1 MIRRRQVITLLCGA
15 AAWPPAARAQQPAM
29 PVVGVLNSTLASAV
43 AAFRSGL
50 SETGHVEGRNVVIE
64 VRAAGQSVRLP
75 ALASELVSRQVAVI
89 AALGGLAAPAAKEA
103 TATIPIVFSIGG
115 DPVELGLVS
124 NLRRPGGNI
133 TGVTFFADE
142 LLQKQMGLMRELV
155 PKAVALGVL
164 VNPDNP
170 RHKADAVKVEA
181 AAGPLGFAT
190 HVVSAGTELDLVSA
204 FTTLAGRQVGAL
216 IVCGDAFF
224 ARAATGIAA
233 LAARHVIPAIMGTRD
248 FVEVGG
254 THGLRGGPDTGVP
267 PERHL
272 RGPHPQGREAGR
284 LARHAAHEVRAPHQP
299 QDRQGHRP
307 RLSRH
312 AARPRRRGDRMR
324 RREFITLIGGAAT
337 ACPLAALSLLKSGP

>member
-1 MIRRRQVITLLCGA
+1 MKRREFMLALGGA
-15 AAWPPAARAQQPAM
+15 AAWPLAARAQQSA
-29 PVVGVLNSTLASAV
+29 VLRVGVLNSTLASAV

-64 VRAAGQSVRLP
+64 VRAAGQSVRLR

-89 AALGGLAAPAAKEA
+89 AALGGLAAPAAKGA

-142 LLQKQMGLMRELV
+142 LLQKQVGLMRELV

-254 THGLRGGPDTGVP
+254 LMVYAADQTQAYHQNGIY
-267 PERHL
+267 
-272 RGPHPQGREAGR
+272 AGR
-284 LARHAAHEVRAPHQP
+284 ILKGEKAGDLPVMQPTKFELRINLKTAKAIGLTFPNTLLALADEVI
-299 QDRQGHRP
+299 
-307 RLSRH
+307 
-312 AARPRRRGDRMR
+312 
-324 RREFITLIGGAAT
+324 E
-337 ACPLAALSLLKSGP
+337 

>member
-1 MIRRRQVITLLCGA
+1 MRSSL
-15 AAWPPAARAQQPAM
+15 PM

-164 VNPDNP
+164 INPDNP

-254 THGLRGGPDTGVP
+254 LMVYAADQTQAYHQNGIY
-267 PERHL
+267 
-272 RGPHPQGREAGR
+272 AGR
-284 LARHAAHEVRAPHQP
+284 ILKGEKAGDLPVMQPTKFELLINLKTAKAIGLTFPNTLLALANEVI
-299 QDRQGHRP
+299 
-307 RLSRH
+307 
-312 AARPRRRGDRMR
+312 
-324 RREFITLIGGAAT
+324 E
-337 ACPLAALSLLKSGP
+337 